1 MKPIIYSAAL
11 IAYFAFTSFKWT
23 QKPEFRTRLLPA
35 LLLMPII
42 QIGNYLVHYGTEI
55 AEMNG
60 TQATLCIG
68 AILTSIH
75 TVVLI
80 SRDQSPQK

>member
-23 QKPEFRTRLLPA
+23 QKPESRTRLLPV
-35 LLLMPII
+35 LLLIPII
-42 QIGNYLVHYGTEI
+42 QIGNYLAHYGTEI
-55 AEMNG
+55 SEMNG
-60 TQATLCIG
+60 TQATLFIG

-75 TVVLI
+75 TVALI
-80 SRDQSPQK
+80 SRAQSSQK